1 MTNRNKKVAD
11 LDNRYTK
18 KENAN
23 KKIRSLRRTALFRR
37 LLVMGIAFF
46 IVGGTLV
53 YTYTKQTIMLKDKQE
68 QKVKVDRKLASLQDK
83 ENLLNDQILKLH
95 DDNYIAKLARS
106 EYYLS
111 KNGEIVFKIDGD
123 KDNSQETD
131 E

>member
-46 IVGGTLV
+46 IVGEALA
-53 YTYTKQTIMLKDKQE
+53 YTYTKQTLMLKDKQE

-83 ENLLNDQILKLH
+83 ESLLNDQILKLH

-123 KDNSQETD
+123 KDNSQETN

>member
-1 MTNRNKKVAD
+1 
-11 LDNRYTK
+11 
-18 KENAN
+18 
-23 KKIRSLRRTALFRR
+23 
-37 LLVMGIAFF
+37 MGIAFF

-53 YTYTKQTIMLKDKQE
+53 YTYTKQTLMLKDKQE

>member
-46 IVGGTLV
+46 IVGGALV
-53 YTYTKQTIMLKDKQE
+53 YTYTKQTLMLKDKQE